1 MEQVITNSL
10 SMDGMRFV
18 KLISDAPVSS
28 ERMIGFVAR
37 SAVELAQLRCY
48 DTSALSIFY
57 GEALWPVREA
67 VDFHCEGWP
76 KYRRLVVW
84 NLGKYLAETVALHD
98 AANEFERLF
107 GGRASFAF
115 MKKLPKQVENGVE
128 VGDLSL
134 FQSEWMIERCVA
146 VGGRRATQVADVRNG
161 GEKPPCARSQNG
173 S

>member
-1 MEQVITNSL
+1 MEQIITNSL

-18 KLISDAPVSS
+18 KLISDAPVSR
-28 ERMIGFVAR
+28 EQMMGFVPDPA
-37 SAVELAQLRCY
+37 AAIAKVNCY

-57 GEALWPVREA
+57 GEATWPVREA

-76 KYRRLVVW
+76 KFRRLVVW
-84 NLGKYLAETVALHD
+84 NLEKCISVTAALHD
-98 AANEFERLF
+98 AADEFERLF

-134 FQSEWMIERCVA
+134 FQSEWMIEHCIA
-146 VGGRRATQVADVRNG
+146 LGGRNVG
-161 GEKPPCARSQNG
+161 C
-173 S
+173 